1 MNQATSNLRALPAL
15 LLALFSGTSLAAG
28 FALQNQNGAG
38 TGNAYAGA
46 AAAAEDASTIFFN
59 PAGMTYLPQ
68 GHSVTLAGTIL
79 DTHPKFNNEGSTGV
93 TGGNGGNAGGISFVP
108 AAYYSYA
115 ISPALRL
122 GVGLSAP
129 FGSKTEYDDNYIGR
143 YWGLS
148 SDIKSINL
156 NPSVAFKVNDMISL
170 GLGVNVMKFEA
181 ELKTVARRSAV
192 NPALSDSL
200 NTIEGDDIGWGYNLG
215 AMFQLSPSTRIG
227 VAYRS
232 KVDIEL
238 EGNSTFSPEGF
249 PIIAATPQ
257 LLAQTTA
264 LNTGLSNR
272 AVRADIE
279 LPDSFSLAVHQK
291 LSDKWEMLGDFTWT
305 GWSSIGLLEIKATSG
320 NAAQTQ
326 RENLNFEDSW
336 RIGLGANYQYSPE
349 LKLRMGVAYDKTP
362 VQDGT
367 RLFRLPDQDRT
378 WLAFGAKW
386 QFNKQGSLDIG
397 YAHLFVKDAK
407 IELNPLD
414 PASNPAGAANPI
426 LANRGT
432 MRGTVENNI
441 NILSAQLNYSF

>member
-1 MNQATSNLRALPAL
+1 MSQQRNTMRVLPAL
-15 LLALFSGTSLAAG
+15 LLAISSGTTFAAG

-68 GHSVTLAGTIL
+68 GHSVSFAGTIL
-79 DTHPKFNNEGSTGV
+79 DPHPEFTNQGSSGV
-93 TGGNGGNAGGISFVP
+93 TGSNGGNAGDISLVP
-108 AAYYSYA
+108 AGYYSYA
-115 ISPALRL
+115 ITPALRA
-122 GVGLSAP
+122 GVGISAP
-129 FGSKTEYDDNYIGR
+129 FGSKTEYPDDFIGR

-148 SDIKSINL
+148 SDIEAINI
-156 NPSVAFKVNDMISL
+156 NPSVAFKLNDMVSL
-170 GLGVNVMKFEA
+170 GFGVNVMKFEA
-181 ELKTVARRSAV
+181 ELKTAVRRTAINAGV
-192 NPALSDSL
+192 PDSI

-215 AMFQLSPSTRIG
+215 AMFQISPSTRIG
-227 VAYRS
+227 LTYRS
-232 KVDIEL
+232 KIDIEL
-238 EGNSTFSPEGF
+238 EGTSTFSPEGF
-249 PIIAATPQ
+249 PSISQ
-257 LLAQTTA
+257 

-272 AVRADIE
+272 TVRADIE

-291 LSDKWEMLGDFTWT
+291 LTDKWEVLGDFTWT

-320 NAAQTQ
+320 NPALTQ
-326 RENLNFEDSW
+326 RENLNFDDSW

-349 LKLRMGVAYDKTP
+349 LKLRMGVAYDTTP

-397 YAHLFVKDAK
+397 YAHLFVKDAS
-407 IELNPLD
+407 IALNPRD
-414 PASNPAGAANPI
+414 PISNPTANP
-426 LANRGT
+426 LLNARGT
-432 MRGTVENNI
+432 MNGTVENNI